1 MPTIVDK
8 ERAVALLRDEF
19 GEIADLGSTLDE
31 RAWNTPTCLPGWT
44 VKDNLSHMV
53 GTESALAGEA
63 MPTVD
68 LPDLDYIH
76 NDIAKLNEQW
86 VASMR
91 PVPGH
96 EVLERFRSVTR
107 DRLAELDAMTQA
119 GFDAPSWTPAG
130 PDETYGRFMRIR
142 HYDCFLHEHDMRL
155 AVGTVDRTDVEP
167 LRFALEEVL
176 PALGYAVGRKAA
188 MPKGSR
194 VRIRLTGAL
203 DDEEGRVEDGREES
217 DVRRDQEGHGR
228 QARHQGDQGA
238 AEEGRRQARREEGRG
253 EEDRQDEGGYP
264 GCDEEPADLCLARR
278 EYPMP
283 VHGQRRYHGF
293 DPESSGRL
301 RVCHIDQ

>member
-68 LPDLDYIH
+68 LPDLAYIH

-91 PVPGH
+91 PVPGR

-155 AVGTVDRTDVEP
+155 AVGTADRTDVEP

-203 DDEEGRVEDGREES
+203 DDEILVAVDDRAAVVSELDGAPTVGIQLPVMLFFRLTGGRTDAESHRDEITVEGD
-217 DVRRDQEGHGR
+217 
-228 QARHQGDQGA
+228 A
-238 AEEGRRQARREEGRG
+238 A
-253 EEDRQDEGGYP
+253 
-264 GCDEEPADLCLARR
+264 LA
-278 EYPMP
+278 M
-283 VHGQRRYHGF
+283 QLASNLAF
-293 DPESSGRL
+293 T
-301 RVCHIDQ
+301 I